1 MIYIIIEGGLVQ
13 EARTREPYHVIDCDN
28 FENGACPVCD
38 EDLEEY
44 ICPSCKT
51 DWTVQKMNYDE
62 LIKIANRKFVCQH
75 AEHEDCMYCINC
87 GSECREDLDEEDMC
101 PECAKKET
109 ISIILDYLAETE
121 ECYCEDLE
129 NGQKCIGCMAREVRQ

>member
-1 MIYIIIEGGLVQ
+1 M
-13 EARTREPYHVIDCDN
+13 
-28 FENGACPVCD
+28 
-38 EDLEEY
+38 
-44 ICPSCKT
+44 SC
-51 DWTVQKMNYDE
+51 VG
-62 LIKIANRKFVCQH
+62 
-75 AEHEDCMYCINC
+75 CMD
-87 GSECREDLDEEDMC
+87 GVCREDLNDDDLC